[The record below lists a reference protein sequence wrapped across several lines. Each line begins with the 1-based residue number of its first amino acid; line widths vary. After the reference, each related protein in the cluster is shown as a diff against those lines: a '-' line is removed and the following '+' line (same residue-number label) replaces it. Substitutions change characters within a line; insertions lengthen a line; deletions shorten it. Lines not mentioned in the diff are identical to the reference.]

1 MEPLKLE
8 YQHYEEL
15 ADAIENK
22 DPQVVIA
29 MVETALEHMT
39 SKEEKIYFLYATV
52 KKDEVVFEFS
62 MGKEDLEAVFE
73 SNLPNLERQEEFEL
87 CIKVKEALDKLKSEN
102 G

>member
-8 YQHYEEL
+8 YDRYEEL

-22 DPQVVIA
+22 DPQVVVA

-39 SKEEKIYFLYATV
+39 SDEEKIYFLYATV

-87 CIKVKEALDKLKSEN
+87 CIKVKKALDKLKSKN

>member
-1 MEPLKLE
+1 MELLKLE
-8 YQHYEEL
+8 YDHYYEL
-15 ADAIENK
+15 AYAIENK

-29 MVETALEHMT
+29 MVEAALEHMT
-39 SKEEKIYFLYATV
+39 SDEEKIYFLFATV
-52 KKDEVVFEFS
+52 KKDEVIFEFS

-87 CIKVKEALDKLKSEN
+87 CIKVKKALDKLKLEN

>member
-8 YQHYEEL
+8 YEHYEEL

-29 MVETALEHMT
+29 MVETALEHMD
-39 SKEEKIYFLYATV
+39 SKKEKIYFLYATV

-62 MGKEDLEAVFE
+62 MGKDDLQSVLE

-87 CIKVKEALDKLKSEN
+87 CIKVKEAIDILKLKN

>member
-1 MEPLKLE
+1 MEPLRLE
-8 YQHYEEL
+8 YEHYEDL

>member
-8 YQHYEEL
+8 YDHYYEL

-22 DPQVVIA
+22 DPQVVVA
-29 MVETALEHMT
+29 MVETALEHMD
-39 SKEEKIYFLYATV
+39 SKKEKIYFLYATV

-62 MGKEDLEAVFE
+62 MGKDDLQSVLE

-87 CIKVKEALDKLKSEN
+87 CIKVKKALDKLKLKN